1 MLATANWIDNVNVCH
16 GGFMV
21 RQHVEKTMNLVSVRQ
36 QGPHISSNVNTSS
49 NSTQFPAF
57 TNWLTDNPNFK
68 EPIANVTA
76 PVGREAILSCV
87 VQDLAGYK
95 LTYDSLERERAKDT
109 NGLCVE

>member
-1 MLATANWIDNVNVCH
+1 ILATANWIDNANVRH

-21 RQHVEKTMNLVSVRQ
+21 RRHVEKTMNLVS
-36 QGPHISSNVNTSS
+36 
-49 NSTQFPAF
+49 
-57 TNWLTDNPNFK
+57 DPNFK

-95 LTYDSLERERAKDT
+95 
-109 NGLCVE
+109 VI